1 MYHLESPRWMF
12 GRSLPSWEAFTLAA
26 ALPGLLLLGATFLS
40 DARPEAPSAPQE
52 IPREAEAAEPA
63 APTKPA
69 ADLRETETTF
79 HDEQSL
85 AYGSS
90 SPDAGVGP
98 NLARRLVALLESGR
112 KTLEQ
117 ARDFRGVLHKQERL
131 AGVLGEPEELH
142 VMMRREPRSVY
153 LRWEGPAGREILWR
167 TGHDDGKLLLHPG
180 GWKGRLTPMLK
191 IEPAHQ
197 LVKALTRRPLEK
209 IGLWSMGLELE
220 KRRTGLDRPGLSIS
234 TTDCTGPDGREC
246 HSFHFLDRDRDEGR
260 PEHITVVFVDRDWRI
275 AVGCEVYGWPEEGE
289 TEPPLLEAYFYSQIE
304 FNVGLSDRDFDPA
317 NPAYGFAQAERGQR

>member
-1 MYHLESPRWMF
+1 MNRFESPRWMV

-26 ALPGLLLLGATFLS
+26 ALPGLLLLVATFLTDTRR
-40 DARPEAPSAPQE
+40 DASPAPQE
-52 IPREAEAAEPA
+52 IPGETEFVDPA
-63 APTKPA
+63 PSPKPA
-69 ADLRETETTF
+69 AGVRETTF
-79 HDEQSL
+79 HDEHSL
-85 AYGSS
+85 ADGSS
-90 SPDAGVGP
+90 SPEARVGP

-112 KTLEQ
+112 KTLEK

-131 AGVLGEPEELH
+131 AGVLCEPEELS
-142 VMMRREPRSVY
+142 VLMRREPRSVY
-153 LRWEGPAGREILWR
+153 LRWEGAAGRELLWR
-167 TGHDDGKLLLHPG
+167 LGHDDGKLLLHPG

-191 IEPAHQ
+191 IEPSHQ
-197 LVKALTRRPLEK
+197 LVKALTRRPLEE

-220 KRRTGLDRPGLSIS
+220 KRRAGLDRPGLSIS

-246 HSFHFLDRDRDEGR
+246 HSFHFLDRDRDEAR
-260 PEHITVVFVDRDWRI
+260 PEHITVVFVDRHWRI

-317 NPAYGFAQAERGQR
+317 NPAYGFAQAERGRR

>member
-1 MYHLESPRWMF
+1 MYRIESPRWML

-26 ALPGLLLLGATFLS
+26 ALPGLLLLGATFLT
-40 DARPEAPSAPQE
+40 DARRDVPSAPQS
-52 IPREAEAAEPA
+52 IPNETESVEPA
-63 APTKPA
+63 APAQPA
-69 ADLRETETTF
+69 ADVRETTF
-79 HDEQSL
+79 HDERSL
-85 AYGSS
+85 ADGSS
-90 SPDAGVGP
+90 SPDAGVGS
-98 NLARRLVALLESGR
+98 NLARHLVALLESGR

-131 AGVLGEPEELH
+131 AGVLGEPEELS
-142 VMMRREPRSVY
+142 VLMRRDPRSVY
-153 LRWEGPAGREILWR
+153 LRWEGASGRELLWR
-167 TGHDDGKLLLHPG
+167 VGHDDGKLLLHPG

-220 KRRTGLDRPGLSIS
+220 KRRAGLDRPGLSIT

-246 HSFHFLDRDRDEGR
+246 HSFQFLDRQRYEDR
-260 PEHITVVFVDRDWRI
+260 PEHITVVFVDRHWKI

-317 NPAYGFAQAERGQR
+317 NPAYGFAQAERGRR